1 MNGQASPATRLH
13 DVRVVNEQTGD
24 AWSAGTAA
32 IVGGRILVRP
42 GRSAAPPPGLLLDH
56 RGSTFTVTAVDA
68 AGRMRSFAHTTYAV
82 AASEPPKCY
91 VFD

>member
-24 AWSAGTAA
+24 AWSAAAAA
-32 IVGGRILVRP
+32 IERGRIVVRP
-42 GRSAAPPPGLLLDH
+42 VKPPPSSLLER
-56 RGSTFTVTAVDA
+56 RGSTFTVTALDGA
-68 AGRMRSFAHTTYAV
+68 DRLRSFPHTTYV
-82 AASEPPKCY
+82 AADSEPPRVY